1 MFKISKE
8 YMDKIETVKN
18 HFGIKAQESYIWNEL
33 EELREAAE
41 KYGNAR
47 KIKNDLTEERKN
59 LVSEIADCY
68 FMSIQIERKDMVQEF
83 IIYFICDLLFPNQF
97 IEFFKEVIE
106 EMYFKIDR
114 TIDRIKTGYYECTRV
129 GTFHAL
135 PHAHGGAPGVPCCG
149 WRVHATENGIQ
160 PFNGYAHGGS
170 HAFHLNF
177 YCAFYGNYRVHR
189 HSMGHAHVSP

>member
-83 IIYFICDLLFPNQF
+83 IMYFICDLLFPNQF

-114 TIDRIKTGYYECTRV
+114 TIDRIKTGYYEENNTITC
-129 GTFHAL
+129 
-135 PHAHGGAPGVPCCG
+135 PECHGAGEVDSGCG
-149 WRVHATENGIQ
+149 DYRLCSR
-160 PFNGYAHGGS
+160 GGS
-170 HAFHLNF
+170 GQVEIVGRRN
-177 YCAFYGNYRVHR
+177 ND
-189 HSMGHAHVSP
+189 